1 MCSILL
7 KTCLN
12 RGNHDLKFDL
22 CVRMLGK
29 QQKKIASYSNSE
41 RNEHFKFM
49 FSFSQ
54 ISHLKTL
61 ITLTVIINLNKSHN
75 AIQ

>member
-22 CVRMLGK
+22 CQNAWK
-29 QQKKIASYSNSE
+29 ATKKIASYSNSE

-61 ITLTVIINLNKSHN
+61 IILTVIINLNKSHN

>member
-29 QQKKIASYSNSE
+29 QQKKLQVIQIPKEMNILNSC
-41 RNEHFKFM
+41 FLF
-49 FSFSQ
+49 
-54 ISHLKTL
+54 LKLVT
-61 ITLTVIINLNKSHN
+61 
-75 AIQ
+75 